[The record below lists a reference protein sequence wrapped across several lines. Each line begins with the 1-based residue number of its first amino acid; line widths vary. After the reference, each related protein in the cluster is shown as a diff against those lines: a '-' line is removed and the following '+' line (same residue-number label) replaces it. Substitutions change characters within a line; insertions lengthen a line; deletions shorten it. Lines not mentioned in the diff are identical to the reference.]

1 MSDYE
6 EMYLTMLRASEEAL
20 RIIIEAQKKCE
31 DMYISQEESE

>member
-20 RIIIEAQKKCE
+20 RIIIETQKKCE
-31 DMYISQEESE
+31 DMYISQEENE